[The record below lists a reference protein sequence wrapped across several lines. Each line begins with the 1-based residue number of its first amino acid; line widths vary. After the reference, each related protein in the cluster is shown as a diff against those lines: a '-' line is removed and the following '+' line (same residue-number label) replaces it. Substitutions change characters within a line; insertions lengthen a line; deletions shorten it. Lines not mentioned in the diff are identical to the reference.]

1 MKSSAFPYFGT
12 NPRSEEPFLN
22 ISKGDRKGHRSYGGR
37 VYWQDETYN
46 DSRVLV
52 HVPETFDVSKPG
64 VIVVFFHG
72 NGATL
77 ERDVR
82 DRQLVPQQ
90 ISDSG
95 VNAVL
100 LAPQLAV
107 NAADSSAGKFWQPG
121 GFKRFIDESAS
132 HLARLYGDPKS
143 AQAFA
148 NLPIVIVGYS
158 GGFLPTA
165 WSLEVGG
172 IPNRV
177 RGVFLLDAVYGEL
190 DKFASWIEKNR
201 TGFFVSSYTRYT
213 KRRDQELM
221 QMLRDKGITVTES
234 MDGPLRPGSVVF
246 VQTPDG
252 VTHRDYVT
260 QAWTE
265 HPVKDVL
272 VKMAATPALDPDRQR
287 AVARAGKRLF
297 AASHCLRRD
306 RRLRQDHRH
315 QRQRDKGRRDIA
327 RGVKEIARVQKAA
340 DRRSDRLPDIEHRGI
355 ERHRGGCERRR
366 CADQPHL
373 LHRIGGRKAQPPDRD
388 GHRHQRIDAGAERPA
403 GYAGQQQRREQHRG
417 LPGAPGIDDAG
428 CDRDADETAHAVER
442 EHQPDRVRPR
452 ARQLR
457 QQRPHEGEHHELAGH
472 LQRRDQQQQHDHAGC
487 GRHRSRS

>member
-1 MKSSAFPYFGT
+1 MVGANPKFQTIDRATRVARSAVLRRALLLRWHWVAMAALIMPLSFVLVQCGKAPDAGTLAANTDGAKSRAGKSRSQASVDTFEDRFPQPQFADRFPTAGESLPQAQRQVALGPSPEPRAVRTEPVRVASLTPTLTLPRTEREELTTLVSMKSSAFPYFGT

-22 ISKGDRKGHRSYGGR
+22 ITKGERKGHKSYNGR

-52 HVPETFDVSKPG
+52 HVPETFDVKKPG

-100 LAPQLAV
+100 LAPQMAV

-121 GFKRFIDESAS
+121 GLKRFIDESAS

-172 IPNRV
+172 LPNRV

-213 KRRDQELM
+213 KRHDLELM
-221 QMLRDKGITVTES
+221 QMLRDRGITVTES

-272 VKMAATPALDPDRQR
+272 VKMAATPALT
-287 AVARAGKRLF
+287 RL
-297 AASHCLRRD
+297 AS
-306 RRLRQDHRH
+306 
-315 QRQRDKGRRDIA
+315 
-327 RGVKEIARVQKAA
+327 
-340 DRRSDRLPDIEHRGI
+340 
-355 ERHRGGCERRR
+355 
-366 CADQPHL
+366 
-373 LHRIGGRKAQPPDRD
+373 
-388 GHRHQRIDAGAERPA
+388 
-403 GYAGQQQRREQHRG
+403 
-417 LPGAPGIDDAG
+417 APYTN
-428 CDRDADETAHAVER
+428 R
-442 EHQPDRVRPR
+442 
-452 ARQLR
+452 
-457 QQRPHEGEHHELAGH
+457 
-472 LQRRDQQQQHDHAGC
+472 
-487 GRHRSRS
+487 

>member
-1 MKSSAFPYFGT
+1 MLAANSQGAGESFDERFPKPQFNDRFPTANESLTQIQKQVALAPVQRTVRTERVQVASLNPTLTLPRPTEREELTTLVSMKSSAFPYFGN
-12 NPRSEEPFLN
+12 NPRSEAPFLN
-22 ISKGDRKGHRSYGGR
+22 ISNGERKGHRSYGGR
-37 VYWQDETYN
+37 VYWQNETYN
-46 DSRVLV
+46 DNRVLV
-52 HVPETFDVSKPG
+52 HVPETFDARKPG

-107 NAADSSAGKFWQPG
+107 DAADSSAGKFWEPG

-143 AQAFA
+143 AQTFA
-148 NLPIVIVGYS
+148 NMPIVIIGYS

-172 IPNRV
+172 ISNRV

-213 KRRDQELM
+213 RPRDRELM
-221 QMLRDKGITVTES
+221 EMLRNKGITVTEN

-246 VQTPDG
+246 VQTRDG
-252 VTHRDYVT
+252 VRHRDYVT

-265 HPVKDVL
+265 HPVREVL
-272 VKMAATPALDPDRQR
+272 AKMAEQPAFTRM
-287 AVARAGKRLF
+287 
-297 AASHCLRRD
+297 AS
-306 RRLRQDHRH
+306 
-315 QRQRDKGRRDIA
+315 A
-327 RGVKEIARVQKAA
+327 
-340 DRRSDRLPDIEHRGI
+340 
-355 ERHRGGCERRR
+355 
-366 CADQPHL
+366 
-373 LHRIGGRKAQPPDRD
+373 
-388 GHRHQRIDAGAERPA
+388 PA
-403 GYAGQQQRREQHRG
+403 PANR
-417 LPGAPGIDDAG
+417 
-428 CDRDADETAHAVER
+428 
-442 EHQPDRVRPR
+442 
-452 ARQLR
+452 
-457 QQRPHEGEHHELAGH
+457 
-472 LQRRDQQQQHDHAGC
+472 
-487 GRHRSRS
+487 